1 MTRTLET
8 AGSETYLVV
17 NDTTTGEADS
27 FVKTNGAGV
36 IDAQGYA
43 LNNNSVLTQIGAGA
57 AGVLTITSIQGG
69 KSIQATGGDSTTSAY
84 TTIFGNLNV
93 GDLKDPDGTD
103 PDSDPD
109 IFDQS
114 ELHAAAD
121 AAYDTANGTTG
132 TVTPFAASQWMYTNF
147 IEAQNEKG
155 DTSAGI
161 AIGAY
166 SGKTDAGKVAIVVSN
181 GTTQKAITFGMF
193 DSTGDNT
200 EDTLAITPDDDNTTD
215 IGGTNLRFKTGYFEN
230 MNVAASVTSAGI
242 TAGNIKVGETSDNEI
257 DTTTGNLTLDSE
269 GGTTLIDDILSVS
282 GAATMSSTLTVT
294 STTTLNGAVS
304 LGDTA
309 ADDIAINGQVN
320 TDIIPKGATHDL
332 GDATN
337 TFAKTFTRE
346 LTTGAAATTGTITGD
361 WSLSSG
367 SKLQSTYADLAE
379 MYSADAEYEVGTV
392 LVFGGDAEV
401 TTTDAKGDHRVAGV
415 VSAEPAFVMNQ
426 DCPGIATC
434 IALQGRVPV
443 KVIGK
448 VQKGDMLVS
457 SAIPGYAIVNNTPN
471 VGTVIGKAVGTKEDD
486 AKGIVEVVVG
496 RV

>member
-1 MTRTLET
+1 MR
-8 AGSETYLVV
+8 
-17 NDTTTGEADS
+17 
-27 FVKTNGAGV
+27 
-36 IDAQGYA
+36 
-43 LNNNSVLTQIGAGA
+43 
-57 AGVLTITSIQGG
+57 
-69 KSIQATGGDSTTSAY
+69 
-84 TTIFGNLNV
+84 
-93 GDLKDPDGTD
+93 
-103 PDSDPD
+103 
-109 IFDQS
+109 
-114 ELHAAAD
+114 
-121 AAYDTANGTTG
+121 
-132 TVTPFAASQWMYTNF
+132 
-147 IEAQNEKG
+147 
-155 DTSAGI
+155 
-161 AIGAY
+161 
-166 SGKTDAGKVAIVVSN
+166 
-181 GTTQKAITFGMF
+181 
-193 DSTGDNT
+193 
-200 EDTLAITPDDDNTTD
+200 
-215 IGGTNLRFKTGYFEN
+215 
-230 MNVAASVTSAGI
+230 
-242 TAGNIKVGETSDNEI
+242 
-257 DTTTGNLTLDSE
+257 
-269 GGTTLIDDILSVS
+269 
-282 GAATMSSTLTVT
+282 STLTVT

-471 VGTVIGKAVGTKEDD
+471 VGTVSGKAVGTKEDD

>member
-1 MTRTLET
+1 
-8 AGSETYLVV
+8 
-17 NDTTTGEADS
+17 
-27 FVKTNGAGV
+27 
-36 IDAQGYA
+36 
-43 LNNNSVLTQIGAGA
+43 
-57 AGVLTITSIQGG
+57 
-69 KSIQATGGDSTTSAY
+69 
-84 TTIFGNLNV
+84 
-93 GDLKDPDGTD
+93 
-103 PDSDPD
+103 
-109 IFDQS
+109 
-114 ELHAAAD
+114 
-121 AAYDTANGTTG
+121 
-132 TVTPFAASQWMYTNF
+132 MYTNF

-181 GTTQKAITFGMF
+181 ATTQKAITFGLF
-193 DSTGDNT
+193 DADGDGT
-200 EDTLAITPDDDNTTD
+200 DDTLAIIPDDDDT
-215 IGGTNLRFKTGYFEN
+215 TNLGDANLRYKTGYFKN
-230 MNVAASVTSAGI
+230 VDIDTSLNVAGTTS
-242 TAGNIKVGETSDNEI
+242 GNIRIGVTGNNEI
-257 DTTTGNLTLDSE
+257 DTTSGNLTLDST
-269 GGTTLIDDILSVS
+269 GGTVTIDDNLNVT
-282 GAATMSSTLTVT
+282 GDATFD
-294 STTTLNGAVS
+294 GAVT
-304 LGDTA
+304 LGNGTG
-309 ADDIAINGQVN
+309 DDISITGYVA
-320 TDIIPKGATHDL
+320 TDIIPKDATKDL
-332 GDATN
+332 GDATR

-346 LTTGAAATTGTITGD
+346 LTTGASGTTGTITGD

-401 TTTDAKGDHRVAGV
+401 TTTNAKGDHRVAGV

-457 SAIPGYAIVNNTPN
+457 SAIPGYAIVNNTPG